1 MYGERPDTA
10 SVVYDDTSQQGDS
23 LGCTMQPSRN
33 WLVISVR
40 LRIPADCDHLFRL
53 IATTDSD

>member
-1 MYGERPDTA
+1 LPGLRAIEFA
-10 SVVYDDTSQQGDS
+10 GDE
-23 LGCTMQPSRN
+23 LAIPAKDR
-33 WLVISVR
+33 VR

>member
-1 MYGERPDTA
+1 MALDLDKTRDLP
-10 SVVYDDTSQQGDS
+10 
-23 LGCTMQPSRN
+23 P
-33 WLVISVR
+33 